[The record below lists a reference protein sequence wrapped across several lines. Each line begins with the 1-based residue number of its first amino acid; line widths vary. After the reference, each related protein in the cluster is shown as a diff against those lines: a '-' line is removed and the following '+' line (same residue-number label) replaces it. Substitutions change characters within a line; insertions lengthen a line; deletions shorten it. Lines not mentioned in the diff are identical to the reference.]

1 MLAQRVWTMDG
12 PPTTGAGVMIG
23 DAAFMGD
30 SFLEWPFWIA
40 VGLGM
45 IAWLIL
51 ARSSLVNGGD
61 MERSDRVPQLYGYTV
76 CLIAIVV
83 MLVNVSSIVNRSFTL
98 ANPLV
103 SNGPFGWSGAT
114 FSSFDAYKATVM
126 FSSGPPTAGAS
137 TAPKP
142 TDAELRTQF
151 EALRADQIA
160 RNRLDARREL
170 TERILMLLLSAALF
184 AWHWRW
190 VRRERVA

>member
-1 MLAQRVWTMDG
+1 MDG
-12 PPTTGAGVMIG
+12 PPGMGAGFTTG
-23 DAAFMGD
+23 DAAFTG
-30 SFLEWPFWIA
+30 SVLAWPFWIA

-45 IAWLIL
+45 VVWLIL

-98 ANPLV
+98 ANPLA
-103 SNGPFGWSGAT
+103 SSSQFGWSGVAY
-114 FSSFDAYKATVM
+114 SSFDAYKATVM
-126 FSSGPPTAGAS
+126 FSAGPPTAGAA

-142 TDAELRTQF
+142 SDAELRTQF
-151 EALRADQIA
+151 EALRADQIV

-170 TERILMLLLSAALF
+170 TESILMFLLSAALF

>member
-1 MLAQRVWTMDG
+1 MDG
-12 PPTTGAGVMIG
+12 PPAMGGGIMSG
-23 DAAFMGD
+23 DAAFTGG
-30 SFLEWPFWIA
+30 FLEWPFWIA
-40 VGLGM
+40 VGLG
-45 IAWLIL
+45 IVVWLIL

-103 SNGPFGWSGAT
+103 SSSPYGWGVT
-114 FSSFDAYKATVM
+114 YSSFDAYKATVM
-126 FSSGPPTAGAS
+126 FSAGPPTAGAS

-151 EALRADQIA
+151 DALRADQIA

-170 TERILMLLLSAALF
+170 TESILMLLLSAALF